1 MKSVLV
7 TDPLTT
13 ASSSMSTEKLR
24 NKEYMPSEGI
34 TGWKQVCR
42 EIVIL
47 IAIVII
53 GINFGKPILRRAY
66 LLRSL
71 ECPLM
76 KIRLSV
82 CYVFLENWLII
93 PLWYR
98 ALSTD
103 VELDNGNKLQR
114 RQIDSHS
121 DWLEN
126 RGCSAC
132 DKKEILLLRDF
143 AFGYIL
149 LVVAIQD
156 MEVKKSEIFL
166 PTGALMVWIYYVC
179 FAMRNWQQRQP
190 IAYGRICIRCN

>member
-1 MKSVLV
+1 M
-7 TDPLTT
+7 
-13 ASSSMSTEKLR
+13 
-24 NKEYMPSEGI
+24 
-34 TGWKQVCR
+34 
-42 EIVIL
+42 
-47 IAIVII
+47 
-53 GINFGKPILRRAY
+53 
-66 LLRSL
+66 
-71 ECPLM
+71 
-76 KIRLSV
+76 
-82 CYVFLENWLII
+82 
-93 PLWYR
+93 WYR

-166 PTGALMVWIYYVC
+166 PTGALMV
-179 FAMRNWQQRQP
+179 
-190 IAYGRICIRCN
+190 